1 MSVFERRRIRRERD
15 GYAIR
20 LPEVERALLV
30 HLPEQLSSRL
40 DGLTSDQVI
49 PEGLERIFPHAHAL
63 NDLAE
68 ARYVDFHRNDLI
80 AFRQESLEIIAKTA
94 SADHISDEEA
104 DAWLGSI
111 NVLRITIGTRLGVT
125 EEPKEV
131 FESDPEYADWVCYQ
145 YLSYLESEIVDA
157 MTEALPPPTPE
168 AGEDL
173 PADPW
178 GDPLGGLRWD
188 GTPAPRHPQE

>member
-1 MSVFERRRIRRERD
+1 
-15 GYAIR
+15 
-20 LPEVERALLV
+20 VERALLV

-63 NDLAE
+63 NDSAE
-68 ARYVDFHRNDLI
+68 ARYVDSHRDDLI
-80 AFRQESLEIIAKTA
+80 SARQESLEIIAKTA
-94 SADHISDEEA
+94 SADHISDDEA

-111 NVLRITIGTRLGVT
+111 NVLRLTIGTRLGVS

-131 FESDPEYADWVCYQ
+131 LESDPGYADWVCYQ

-157 MTEALPPPTPE
+157 MTEALPPPIPG
-168 AGEDL
+168 AGEEL
-173 PADPW
+173 PDDPW

-188 GTPAPRHPQE
+188 GTPTPERPQEQ